1 MEYATLNNGAKM
13 PMAGNRI
20 EILVAKPVRFV
31 DSSHFAAEIF
41 PAVIDQRTSPLSG
54 SSCCLRVGFRP
65 PPRMTF

>member
-31 DSSHFAAEIF
+31 DGSRFAAEIF
-41 PAVIDQRTSPLSG
+41 PAVIDQRTSPLRG
-54 SSCCLRVGFRP
+54 
-65 PPRMTF
+65 